1 MWFMYILF
9 TLICIILGG
18 IILLQEGKGGGIG
31 AAFGGVG
38 GEAFGHGAGGV
49 NKFTAVLAAIFLG
62 LALVMAL
69 MSKPDAS
76 LTDEEGTIDRV
87 PHTTGFFG

>member
-1 MWFMYILF
+1 MWFLYILF

-38 GEAFGHGAGGV
+38 GEAFGHGSGGV

-69 MSKPDAS
+69 ASAPDQS
-76 LTDEEGTIDRV
+76 ITDEDGAVSAPIHR
-87 PHTTGFFG
+87 TGLCG

>member
-1 MWFMYILF
+1 MWFLYILF

-49 NKFTAVLAAIFLG
+49 NKFTAVLAVIFLG
-62 LALVMAL
+62 LALIMA
-69 MSKPDAS
+69 MASSPDAS
-76 LTDEEGTIDRV
+76 LTDEDSSNGTA
-87 PHTTGFFG
+87 PYSNGLLG